1 MSGSAGGAQVT
12 GQARCSTV
20 RTKRSLWQQRWRNQG
35 YVNFSKVK
43 FFEIRRPL
51 LPSRWAL
58 GDIEEVRWGPAQKSR
73 PAAGT
78 CPPVFCE
85 QGDSF
90 CRVHVH

>member
-12 GQARCSTV
+12 GQARCSPV
-20 RTKRSLWQQRWRNQG
+20 RTKRSQWQQRWRNQG

-58 GDIEEVRWGPAQKSR
+58 GDVEGPIYGPSPR
-73 PAAGT
+73 N
-78 CPPVFCE
+78 
-85 QGDSF
+85 QG
-90 CRVHVH
+90 